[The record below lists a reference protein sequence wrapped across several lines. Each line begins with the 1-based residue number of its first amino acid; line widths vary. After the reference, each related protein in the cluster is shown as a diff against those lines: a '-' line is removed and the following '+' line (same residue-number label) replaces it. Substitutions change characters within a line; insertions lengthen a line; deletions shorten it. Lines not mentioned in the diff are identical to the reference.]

1 MFLAV
6 GDEATERVSS
16 LRPVLLL
23 PTEVGKEVV
32 FKESFGRLEDA
43 GPADGIEG

>member
-6 GDEATERVSS
+6 GEEATERVSS

-32 FKESFGRLEDA
+32 FKESFGRLDGA
-43 GPADGIEG
+43 GLADDIEE